1 MTDRIGQPSLERF
14 GLTGKL
20 EGRHGRDCA
29 AKGRPDDGAPVT
41 ISLPARCRGSRRRP
55 LASLAIALLLGG
67 CTGLRP
73 PAAPSPTAGLA
84 EPEGVHGPA
93 TAPAT
98 PRDAT
103 PEAMPAPPPRPP
115 RITDGRLLFE
125 RLAVRLTPPVCVRGE
140 RNRAWRRR
148 YAAHPAAFER
158 QLRQALH
165 LMAHVVEDIER
176 RGLPGEF
183 ALIPIIESGY
193 RPDARGPGG
202 PTGLWQMI
210 GSTARNRGLRVDG
223 TVDERLSPTDS
234 TRAALDHLALLH
246 GEFGDWRT
254 SAMAYNAGEGRLRRA
269 FARHGENRVS
279 GERLLPPG
287 LSGITYAYVA
297 KLHALACLVKE
308 PQRHGLRLP
317 HDAFV
322 PLVPDGASD
331 GIAERGLPIPD

>member
-1 MTDRIGQPSLERF
+1 M
-14 GLTGKL
+14 TGKL

-41 ISLPARCRGSRRRP
+41 IPLPAHRRGLRRHL

-67 CTGLRP
+67 CARLRP
-73 PAAPSPTAGLA
+73 PAPSPPTA
-84 EPEGVHGPA
+84 EPTEPEDARGQA
-93 TAPAT
+93 TAPAM
-98 PRDAT
+98 PQDAT
-103 PEAMPAPPPRPP
+103 PEAVPARPSRP
-115 RITDGRLLFE
+115 LRITDGRLLFE
-125 RLAVRLTPPVCVRGE
+125 RLAARLTPPVCVRGE

-148 YAAHPAAFER
+148 YAAHPAGFER
-158 QLRQALH
+158 QLRQALP

-183 ALIPIIESGY
+183 ALIPIVESGY
-193 RPDARGPGG
+193 RPEARGPGG

-210 GSTARNRGLRVDG
+210 GSTARKHGLRVDA
-223 TVDERLSPTDS
+223 TVDDRLSPTES
-234 TRAALDHLALLH
+234 TRAALDHLAQLH
-246 GEFGDWRT
+246 GELGDWRA
-254 SAMAYNAGEGRLRRA
+254 SAMAYNAGQGRLRRA
-269 FARHGENRVS
+269 FARHGEDRVS

-308 PQRHGLRLP
+308 PERHGLRLP

-322 PLVPDGASD
+322 PLQPDGAS
-331 GIAERGLPIPD
+331 GGGGRGLAVPY